1 MFNKNR
7 FSLLRSII
15 RSALCCLIL
24 ASNTTT
30 GDVIFSE
37 YIEGS
42 SNNKALEIQNSGNS
56 AVDLSGYEVQFYFNG
71 SVSAGLTIGLQG
83 TLAPGA
89 VHVLAHS
96 SASPDILAQAD
107 QTNGSGW
114 FNGDDAVAL
123 SYAGIAVD
131 VLGQIGVDPGSQWG
145 TGDSAT
151 TNRTLRRKPTISTG
165 DPDGFNSF
173 DPAVEWTG
181 FAQDAFDDLGSHNS
195 GGDPDPESPDHDQC
209 GDDGATRIHTIQG
222 SGAATPLA
230 GSVQTI
236 EGIVVG
242 DFQGSEQLS
251 GFFVQ
256 EEDVEQD
263 KDPAT
268 SEAIFIFQGSLE
280 TDLNMG
286 DQVRVTG
293 TVSEYFDMTQ
303 ISATQISV
311 CGAGFSV
318 TPTHVSLPV
327 SDLSALE
334 AVEGMAVTLV
344 QTLTVTENYNL
355 GRFGELVLSAN
366 GRLFNPTQIAE
377 PGIPAQAVAE
387 ANRLRR
393 LLLDDGSSSQNP
405 ATIVYPQPQLTAIN
419 TVRSGDAVQ
428 NLQGVLHYAFG
439 EYRIQPTF
447 PVQFVATNA
456 RTSAPDL
463 IAGTLKVAS
472 FNVLNYFNG
481 DGLGGGFPTSRGAH
495 TAAEFSKQ
503 RAKILSAL
511 VALDADVVGLIE
523 IENDGYGLQSAIAD
537 LLAGLA
543 DAGLAYTLVN
553 PGRAQ
558 IGTDEITVGFIY
570 KPAKVEL
577 VGDATI
583 LDATVNPAFLDT
595 KNRPVLAQSFR
606 EIATGGVFTVAVA
619 HLKSKGSDC
628 LDVNDPDM
636 GDGQGN
642 CNLTRTAA
650 ATAIAAWLASD
661 PTNSGDSDHL
671 LIGDLNAYAK
681 EDPITTLEAA
691 GFINLLR
698 DQHGDS
704 AYSYVF
710 EGQAGYLDYALA
722 NSSLHAQVRD
732 TSEWHINADEPRVLD
747 YNEEFKTSAQI
758 VDLYSPE
765 AWRSSDHDPLLVQLN
780 LDSALPP
787 PVRGDFNGNRVL
799 DTADLALLVHQV
811 GKKVT
816 SANQKYDLNRD
827 GRILVADLL
836 LWTKWYL
843 ESRRR

>member
-15 RSALCCLIL
+15 QSAFCCLTL

-30 GDVIFSE
+30 ADVIFSE

-56 AVDLSGYEVQFYFNG
+56 AVELSGYEVQFYFNG
-71 SVSAGLTIGLQG
+71 SVSAGLTIELQG
-83 TLAPGA
+83 TLAPGG
-89 VHVLAHS
+89 VHILAHS
-96 SASPDILAQAD
+96 AASPEILAQAD
-107 QTNGSGW
+107 QTNSAGW

-123 SYAGIAVD
+123 SFAGIAVD
-131 VLGQIGVDPGSQWG
+131 VIGQIGVDPGTQWG
-145 TGDSAT
+145 IGDLAT
-151 TNRTLRRKPTISTG
+151 ANRTLRRKPTITTG
-165 DPDGFNSF
+165 DTDGFNSF
-173 DPAVEWTG
+173 DPTVEWTG
-181 FAQDAFDDLGSHNS
+181 FAQDTFDGLGGHNS
-195 GGDPDPESPDHDQC
+195 GGDPDPEPPAHGQC
-209 GDDGATRIHTIQG
+209 SDSATRIHTIQG
-222 SGAATPLA
+222 SGAASPLA

-242 DFQGSEQLS
+242 DFQGSDQLS

-256 EEDVEQD
+256 EEDAERD
-263 KDPAT
+263 MDPAT
-268 SEAIFIFQGSLE
+268 SEAIFIFQGSVGTALS
-280 TDLNMG
+280 MG
-286 DQVRVTG
+286 DRVRVTG

-303 ISATQISV
+303 ISAVQISV

-318 TPTHVSLPV
+318 SPTHLSLPV
-327 SDLSALE
+327 SNLSALE
-334 AVEGMAVTLV
+334 AFEGMAVTLT

-355 GRFGELVLSAN
+355 GRFGELVLSAD

-377 PGIPAQAVAE
+377 PGAPALASAE

-405 ATIVYPQPQLTAIN
+405 ATIVYPQPQLTASN
-419 TVRSGDAVQ
+419 TVRSGDTVQ

-439 EYRIQPTF
+439 EYRIQPTA
-447 PVQFVATNA
+447 PVQFVATNT
-456 RTSAPDL
+456 RTSTPDL
-463 IAGTLKVAS
+463 IAGTLKAAS

-495 TAAEFSKQ
+495 TATEFGKQ

-523 IENDGYGLQSAIAD
+523 IENDGYGPQSAIAD
-537 LLAGLA
+537 LVAGLA

-570 KPAKVEL
+570 KPARVEL
-577 VGDATI
+577 IGASAI
-583 LDATVNPAFLDT
+583 LDTTVDPTFLDT

-606 EIATGGVFTVAVA
+606 EIATGGVFTAAVA

-628 LDVNDPDM
+628 LDVSDPDT

-650 ATAIAAWLASD
+650 AAAIAAWLTSD

-671 LIGDLNAYAK
+671 LLGDLNAYAK

-722 NSSLHAQVRD
+722 SATLHAQVRY

-747 YNEEFKTSAQI
+747 YNEEFKTPAQI

-780 LDSALPP
+780 LDSPP
-787 PVRGDFNGNRVL
+787 LRGDFNGDRVL
-799 DTADLALLVHQV
+799 NAADLALLVHQV
-811 GKKVT
+811 GIKVT
-816 SANQKYDLNRD
+816 AANQKYDLNRD
-827 GRILVADLL
+827 GRILIADLL

-843 ESRRR
+843 ESRRQ